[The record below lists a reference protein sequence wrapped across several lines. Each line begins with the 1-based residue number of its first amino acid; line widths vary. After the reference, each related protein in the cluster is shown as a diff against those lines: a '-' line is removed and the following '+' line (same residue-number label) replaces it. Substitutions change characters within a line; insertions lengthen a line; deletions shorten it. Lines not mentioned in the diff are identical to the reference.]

1 MVNQPFYSTRK
12 TKDLQLINLGEN
24 VIVFGINTYTNEII
38 QKFNVIQI
46 IDDFYEKN
54 FFNEIPVIRLAEVNS
69 SLPIINCAGGQI
81 NKTQFLISQ
90 VSNNFIHYAE
100 LQKYYSSDL
109 SELIFNEGFEAC
121 YNNNIDRFNSVYSL
135 LSDQESREI
144 WRNIVAFRLTQRLKY
159 LASFQNLV
167 SEQYF
172 ESFIPKLQEQVFFDV
187 GAYDGE
193 TSIKCHEWI
202 NGLGK
207 IFYFEPNKTNFENCK
222 IALSKIP
229 NCKGYNLGLANF
241 NGTAYISDARDTSGL
256 SMNANDT
263 PVNCITMDTFCG
275 QEITPTFVK
284 IDVEG
289 FELSILEGMER
300 LIKSES
306 PNIAISIYHKPEHF
320 FEIPEYV
327 LSLNSAYSVYVR
339 HYTESIYETVMF
351 FISSDKCH
359 PGVEYIK

>member
-1 MVNQPFYSTRK
+1 MVNQAFYSIRK
-12 TKDLQLINLGEN
+12 TKDLQLIKLGED
-24 VIVFGINTYTNEII
+24 VIVFGINVYTNEII
-38 QKFNVIQI
+38 QKFNVIQV
-46 IDDFYEKN
+46 IDDFYDKD
-54 FFNEIPVIRLAEVNS
+54 FFNEIPVIRLADVNPF
-69 SLPIINCAGGQI
+69 LPIINCAGGQI

-90 VSNNFIHYAE
+90 VSDNFVHYAE
-100 LQKYYSSDL
+100 LQKCYPSDL
-109 SELIFNEGFEAC
+109 RELIFNEGFEAC
-121 YNNNIDRFNSVYSL
+121 YNKNINRFNNIYSL
-135 LSDQESREI
+135 LSDQESKKI
-144 WRNIVAFRLTQRLKY
+144 WRNIVAFRITQRLEY
-159 LASFQNLV
+159 LESFENLV

-193 TSIKCHEWI
+193 TSLKFQEWT

-222 IALSKIP
+222 IALSEAT
-229 NCKGYNLGLANF
+229 NCRGFNLGLANF

-256 SMNANDT
+256 SMNAADM
-263 PVNCITMDTFCG
+263 PVNCMTMDTFCS
-275 QEITPTFVK
+275 QEIVPTFVK

-300 LIKSES
+300 LIKNES
-306 PNIAISIYHKPEHF
+306 PTIAISIYHKPEHF

-327 LSLNSAYSVYVR
+327 FSLNSAYSVYVR

-351 FISSDKCH
+351 FIPADKRH
-359 PGVEYIK
+359 QEVECIK